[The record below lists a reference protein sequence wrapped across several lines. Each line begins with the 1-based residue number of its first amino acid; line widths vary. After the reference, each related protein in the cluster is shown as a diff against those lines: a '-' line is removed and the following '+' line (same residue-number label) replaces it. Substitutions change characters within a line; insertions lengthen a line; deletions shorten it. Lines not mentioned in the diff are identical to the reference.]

1 MADDQDKET
10 GNPNKNP
17 EEPEVE
23 EGDLNEFGDDEDLDL
38 LDAEELAQ
46 KVKKLKKMSSSL
58 LAQKKW
64 QREQREKEK
73 AEKEKLLQELQE
85 LKKANPQKGAQ
96 PDEIEQKIEAKLRER
111 EIEGLDVSDK
121 IKQEIKRHLDAG
133 TFKSVKEAKNSDY
146 IQYLIQKEQEKEKQ
160 EKASISPTHTGK
172 GGVQKDFSE
181 MSLSDFDLTT
191 KEGREKF
198 AEYKKW
204 LKTQE

>member
-10 GNPNKNP
+10 GTPNENP

-23 EGDLNEFGDDEDLDL
+23 EEDLNKFGDDEDLDL

-46 KVKKLKKMSSSL
+46 KTKELKKKLAIAIK
-58 LAQKKW
+58 QKRKW
-64 QREQREKEK
+64 REKATKPPEKEK
-73 AEKEKLLQELQE
+73 EEKSQKTEKGKPEELD
-85 LKKANPQKGAQ
+85 L
-96 PDEIEQKIEAKLRER
+96 DQKIEAKLRER

-133 TFKSVKEAKNSDY
+133 TFKSVKEAKSSDY

-172 GGVQKDFSE
+172 GGAKKDFSE
-181 MSLSDFDLTT
+181 MSFSDFDLTT

-204 LKTQE
+204 LKTQG